1 MRGILTDLLATASHR
16 REFRLFYATIH
27 GEAQLMIGVPAAIV
41 SVAER
46 YILAKY
52 PNVEVE
58 RLPDQPIASSD
69 DLVWSQSLRLR
80 PDIHPLI
87 ARREFHDQMQ
97 RNYIDPASTLL
108 QTVQDIGEDSAR
120 ATTTVRS
127 IVRITVTKATA
138 WQRWRANRLLQR
150 LNNPWWGTHTTLKD
164 IYAHYANGPW
174 HQRVFTWP
182 VICLLRRVKTT
193 ADESADKIN
202 SSLCRGSIELIS
214 WSSPADAPSARKQLS
229 VMAGAF
235 AEFTEHGRCKF
246 VASRV
251 RKGIRKAPTSLL
263 SDTDLAQLWHVPTDT
278 VHTPTLARPTI
289 RQLPPPIKLP
299 TARDS
304 AGAAKLGRVAFGN
317 DNRVCYLPPHDRIH
331 CLITGKSGCGKSTL
345 MHNLVAHDAFSGAGI
360 GVIDPHSDLIDDIVS
375 TLPRSRTNDVVLA
388 DVADRQCPVTFNPLA
403 CSDPQQR
410 PLIASS
416 VLSALKKVFGF
427 DETNAPRLINTLRYT
442 LLALL
447 EQENATMLDVRRMLV
462 DKNFRKNVVGN
473 LSDAEVKSFWVD
485 EVQNSWTDR
494 YEKESLPPILNKLGS
509 FLANPI
515 TRAILS
521 EPNGTL
527 DLRRVMDRGQ
537 ILLVSLSQG
546 LIGEDAAT
554 LLGSLMV
561 AGIQQAAMSRAEL
574 AKDQRK
580 LFNLY
585 VDEYP
590 VYVNES
596 FAAILSQAR
605 KYGLRLTGAQ
615 QYLEQVDPALMAAM
629 FGNVSTLVSFQL
641 AFDDAE
647 VMANQ
652 LGEPLNP
659 ADLISLPKYHAVT
672 RLAIDGV
679 PSRPFVLRTLPPPKR
694 NRNMASA
701 ETIRKVSRR
710 RYGRAA

>member
-1 MRGILTDLLATASHR
+1 MRAVLTDLLDQCHQM
-16 REFRLFYATIH
+16 RLFYATINS
-27 GEAQLMIGVPAAIV
+27 ETQLMIDVPSALTRTTEQLL
-41 SVAER
+41 S
-46 YILAKY
+46 AKFTDIQLLRHKGPLY
-52 PNVEVE
+52 PEGRHE
-58 RLPDQPIASSD
+58 A
-69 DLVWSQSLRLR
+69 WSCHLRLM
-80 PDIHPLI
+80 PDIRPLI
-87 ARREFHDQMQ
+87 FRQQFQDHIQ
-97 RNYIDPASTLL
+97 RNYVDPASALL
-108 QTVQDIGEDSAR
+108 QAVRDISDDHAGS
-120 ATTTVRS
+120 TTRVRS
-127 IVRITVTKATA
+127 MVQISVTPATA
-138 WQRWRANRLLQR
+138 WQKWRAKRLLQR
-150 LNNPWWGTHTTLKD
+150 LSHPWWDTHATLKD
-164 IYAHYANGPW
+164 IYARWANGHW
-174 HQRVFTWP
+174 HRRVLVWP
-182 VICLLRRVKTT
+182 VSWLIPRVKVVDRD
-193 ADESADKIN
+193 AASKLDAQ
-202 SSLCRGSIELIS
+202 LCNASIELVS
-214 WSSPADAPSARKQLS
+214 WSNPTEALLARKQLS
-229 VMAGAF
+229 AMAGAF
-235 AEFTEHGRCKF
+235 AEFTEPGRCRF

-251 RKGIRKAPTSLL
+251 RKGIRRRPPTSLL
-263 SDTDLAQLWHVPTDT
+263 SDADLAQLWHVPTDT

-289 RQLPPPIKLP
+289 RQLPPPATLP

-317 DNRVCYLPPHDRIH
+317 DNRVCYLPPRDRIH

-345 MHNLVAHDAFSGAGI
+345 MHNLVTHDAFSGAGI

-375 TLPRSRTNDVVLA
+375 TLPRSRTNDAVLA

-447 EQENATMLDVRRMLV
+447 EQENTTLLDVRRVLV
-462 DKNFRKNVVGN
+462 DKNYRKQVAGN
-473 LSDAEVKSFWVD
+473 LADEEVRSFWQD
-485 EVQNSWTDR
+485 EVASWTDR
-494 YEKESLPPILNKLGS
+494 YEKETMPAILNKLGQ
-509 FLANPI
+509 FTANPI

-521 EPNGTL
+521 ESNGTL
-527 DLRRVMDRGQ
+527 DLRQVMDRGQ

-574 AKDQRK
+574 DKDQREI
-580 LFNLY
+580 FNLY

-596 FAAILSQAR
+596 FATILSQAR

-615 QYLEQVDPALMAAM
+615 QYLEQVDPALMSAM

-679 PSRPFVLRTLPPPKR
+679 PSRPFILRTLPPPKR
-694 NRNMASA
+694 NRTMASA

>member
-1 MRGILTDLLATASHR
+1 MRAILADLFASMR
-16 REFRLFYATIH
+16 RNQMFRLVYATNF
-27 GEAQLMIGVPAAIV
+27 GEAQLMLAVPAAMV
-41 SVAER
+41 SVAEK

-52 PNVEVE
+52 PDIEIE
-58 RLPDQPIASSD
+58 RRRRLPSASNG
-69 DLVWSQSLRLR
+69 DLVWGQSLRLK
-80 PDIHPLI
+80 PDIQPLL
-87 ARREFHDQMQ
+87 AKAKFDDHMQ
-97 RNYIDPASTLL
+97 RNFVDPVSTLL
-108 QTVQDIGEDSAR
+108 QTVQDIPEDSER

-127 IVRITVTKATA
+127 MVRITVTKATA
-138 WQRWRANRLLQR
+138 WQHWRAKRLLQQ

-164 IYAHYANGPW
+164 IYAHYANGSW
-174 HQRVFTWP
+174 YQRMFTWP
-182 VICLLRRVKTT
+182 VTCLLRRVNTV
-193 ADESADKIN
+193 ADESSDKVN
-202 SSLCRGSIELIS
+202 SSLCRASIELIS
-214 WSSPADAPSARKQLS
+214 WSNPADAPLARKQLS

-251 RKGIRKAPTSLL
+251 RKGLRKAPTSLL
-263 SDTDLAQLWHVPTDT
+263 SDADLAQLWHVPTDT

-289 RQLPPPIKLP
+289 RQLPPPATLP

-317 DNRVCYLPPHDRIH
+317 DNRVCYLPPRDRIH
-331 CLITGKSGCGKSTL
+331 YLITGKSGCGKSTL
-345 MHNLVAHDAFSGAGI
+345 MHNLVTHDAFSGAGI

-388 DVADRQCPVTFNPLA
+388 DVADRQCPVTFNPLE
-403 CSDPQQR
+403 CSDPQHR

-416 VLSALKKVFGF
+416 VLSTLKKVFGF

-447 EQENATMLDVRRMLV
+447 EQESTTLLDVRRVLV
-462 DKNFRKNVVGN
+462 DKNYRKQVAGN
-473 LSDAEVKSFWVD
+473 LADEEVRSFWQD
-485 EVQNSWTDR
+485 EVASWTDR
-494 YEKESLPPILNKLGS
+494 YEKETMPAILNKLGQ
-509 FLANPI
+509 FTANPI

-521 EPNGTL
+521 ESKGTL
-527 DLRRVMDRGQ
+527 DLRQVMDRGQ

-574 AKDQRK
+574 GKDQREV
-580 LFNLY
+580 FNLY

-596 FAAILSQAR
+596 FATILSQAR

-615 QYLEQVDPALMAAM
+615 QYLDQVDPALMAAM

-647 VMANQ
+647 VIANQ

-679 PSRPFVLRTLPPPKR
+679 PSRPFILRTLPPPKR
-694 NRNMASA
+694 NRTMASA